1 MAKDPDISGM
11 IPLIKPQGMTSKD
24 VSRILLKRFGRLKL
38 GHVGTLD
45 PDAEGVLP
53 VLVGRATKLQ
63 DYLLDL
69 DKAYSFDL
77 TLGRETTTLDA
88 SGDTIRELPW
98 PDIQSSDLDRILE
111 TFTGVIDQIPPLY
124 SAVKFQGQELYK
136 YAHRG
141 QQAGDLPLENLKR
154 RVVIKKITLDKL
166 ALPVI
171 SMTVACGKGT
181 YVRTLAAN
189 IAEAL
194 GTVGYVTRLIRI
206 KSAGL
211 NLSDCLTIDQATSPA
226 TQLESIVVN
235 LDKLSIGLPTWRSND
250 KVLLQRI
257 IDGQRVIVSSI
268 PDDIASANANFEL
281 LLKSSDDKSVGIVNV
296 EPLVGGNF
304 KLHMKRG
311 L

>member
-1 MAKDPDISGM
+1 M
-11 IPLIKPQGMTSKD
+11 
-24 VSRILLKRFGRLKL
+24 
-38 GHVGTLD
+38 
-45 PDAEGVLP
+45 
-53 VLVGRATKLQ
+53 
-63 DYLLDL
+63 
-69 DKAYSFDL
+69 
-77 TLGRETTTLDA
+77 
-88 SGDTIRELPW
+88 
-98 PDIQSSDLDRILE
+98 
-111 TFTGVIDQIPPLY
+111 
-124 SAVKFQGQELYK
+124 
-136 YAHRG
+136 
-141 QQAGDLPLENLKR
+141 
-154 RVVIKKITLDKL
+154 VIKKITLDKL
-166 ALPVI
+166 ALPLI